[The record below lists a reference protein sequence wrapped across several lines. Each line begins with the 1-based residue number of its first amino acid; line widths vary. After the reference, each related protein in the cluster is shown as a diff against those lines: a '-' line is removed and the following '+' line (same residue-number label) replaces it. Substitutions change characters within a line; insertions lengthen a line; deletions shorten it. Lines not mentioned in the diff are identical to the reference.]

1 MSLLHEGCRLIN
13 PYEEIRRES
22 LPAFMASV
30 LQAEPDIRVEPVR
43 WAETSDGVL
52 IEWVNRGTV
61 NGASLEIHGADRYVL
76 RDGKA
81 VVGRAYFDP
90 RPFIEAVAAGER

>member
-1 MSLLHEGCRLIN
+1 
-13 PYEEIRRES
+13 
-22 LPAFMASV
+22 MASV
-30 LQAEPDIRVEPVR
+30 LQAEPDIRVDAVR
-43 WAETSDGVL
+43 WAQTSDGVL

-61 NGASLEIHGADRYVL
+61 NGTSLEIPGVDRYVL
-76 RDGKA
+76 RDGKG